1 MTTQTNAVAPAATA
15 GSVTSQDGTLIS
27 YERSGV
33 GPALILVDG
42 AMCSRDLGPM
52 AAIAQ
57 AMSPQFTVYRYDRRG
72 RGESGNTL
80 PYATE
85 REVEDIDALIQAAG
99 GSAHLFGISS
109 GAALALEAANQGL
122 SVARLALF
130 ESPFIVDDTRD
141 PLPADYLAILEGHI
155 AHGRHAAAVKMFL
168 RFVGMPGFMLW
179 LMPLMPAWAKMLK
192 IAPTLPYDIRLVSGA
207 QTGEPLSRE
216 RWARVSVPTMVIDG
230 GKSPVWMRNAAR
242 ALADVLPGAT
252 YKTLPGQTHMV
263 KAEVL
268 APALAVFFKA

>member
-1 MTTQTNAVAPAATA
+1 MTTPTTTPAPTSTV
-15 GSVTSQDGTLIS
+15 GSVTSKDGTRIT
-27 YERSGV
+27 YERTGV

-42 AMCSRDLGPM
+42 AMCARELGPM

-85 REVEDIDALIQAAG
+85 REVEDIDALIREAG

-109 GAALALEAANQGL
+109 GAALALEAANQRLG
-122 SVARLALF
+122 VARLALF
-130 ESPFIVDDTRD
+130 EAPFIVDDSRD
-141 PLPADYLAILEGHI
+141 PLPADYLGTLEDHI
-155 AHGRHAAAVKMFL
+155 AHGRHGAAIKMFL
-168 RFVGMPGFMLW
+168 KFVGVPGFMLW
-179 LMPLMPAWAKMLK
+179 LMPLMPGWAKMLK
-192 IAPTLPYDIRLVSGA
+192 IAPTLPYDIRLVAGA
-207 QTGEPLSRE
+207 QTGKPLSRE
-216 RWARVSVPTMVIDG
+216 RWAHVSVPTVVIDG
-230 GKSPVWMRNAAR
+230 GKSPAWMRNAGR

-252 YKTLPGQTHMV
+252 YQTLPGQTHMV

-268 APALAVFFKA
+268 APALIAFLKA